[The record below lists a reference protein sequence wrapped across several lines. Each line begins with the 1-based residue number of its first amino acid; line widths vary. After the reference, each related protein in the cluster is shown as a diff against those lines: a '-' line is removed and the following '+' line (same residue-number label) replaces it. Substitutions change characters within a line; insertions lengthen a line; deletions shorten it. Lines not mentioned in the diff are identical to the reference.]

1 MTLKNVYMTLISAV
15 VVPVTAMADNTIP
28 ASSEEYM
35 LVWHDEFNDSVLNER
50 AWNIEVNG
58 DGGHN
63 AENQKRKGH
72 GVFLRLRWCAVLDG
86 LRLLGD
92 ELEVKLGA
100 GCRGALEQYRRSLQ
114 K

>member
-1 MTLKNVYMTLISAV
+1 MMSRIGALAVLSDVAPPNVHFHVVAGRVDCFGHHGKDSAQ
-15 VVPVTAMADNTIP
+15 N
-28 ASSEEYM
+28 
-35 LVWHDEFNDSVLNER
+35 N
-50 AWNIEVNG
+50 
-58 DGGHN
+58 GGHD

-86 LRLLGD
+86 LRLLGV